1 MYFSI
6 APIFFRF
13 FPATNQNYYLKV
25 SFVAKIFT
33 RKEKPEVVKEE
44 LLNLLRESDSGN
56 SDSLIDTTL
65 NALWGDYKDW
75 KGKVNKILGNT
86 RTYAEDKYV
95 FITNVGL
102 SESTVYFKIGVLI
115 TSWLQYISALFQK

>member
-33 RKEKPEVVKEE
+33 RKEKPEIVKEE

-65 NALWGDYKDW
+65 NAL
-75 KGKVNKILGNT
+75 
-86 RTYAEDKYV
+86 
-95 FITNVGL
+95 
-102 SESTVYFKIGVLI
+102 
-115 TSWLQYISALFQK
+115 